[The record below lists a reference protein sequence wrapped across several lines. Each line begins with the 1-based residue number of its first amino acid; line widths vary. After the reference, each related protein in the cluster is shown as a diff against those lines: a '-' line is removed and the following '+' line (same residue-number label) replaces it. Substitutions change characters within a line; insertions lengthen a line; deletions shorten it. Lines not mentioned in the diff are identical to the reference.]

1 MWPPKKGAMLIA
13 KKRANGEGNIRK
25 RADGRWEGRYTAGY
39 HPETGKRII
48 KNVLGKT
55 QAECK
60 AKLKK
65 AIEESQS
72 LDVGRADEYTVV
84 AWLRTWF
91 ELYAKPHIRP
101 STMNYYHRNIE
112 QHIIPAIGDIPLN
125 KLTTRDLQKFYN
137 DLQSNGRLRKVQ
149 KKEKPGLSNFTVRG
163 IHMMLHNALDRA
175 MKEKLILTNPTEN
188 CIIPKIEKQE
198 MKILH
203 PDHISAYLNA
213 AERRNALPMF
223 YLELVSGL
231 RKGEL
236 VALQWS
242 DLDETNCT
250 ISVSKQAS
258 WDTEGNL
265 ILSQP
270 KTGNSI
276 REVSI
281 PQDAVELL
289 KQEHAKHPDNPWMF
303 PSGRTGEMYHPDS
316 VVTLHKRILKDAGL
330 EHIRFHDLRHP
341 YVKHTTKIFSLRLM
355 DFQAQAYPDARR
367 KTRGA
372 CQLHRGGQSR
382 SPVRPLCNRKRFS
395 CLPPQSK
402 ISWILYATSIRLSGY
417 TSTRSIS
424 SSASSVVSV
433 SASKIALDA
442 SLRLSCRACSS
453 CFCFACANTAA

>member
-1 MWPPKKGAMLIA
+1 MSITILNPGMLTSVQDLGRIGYQQFGVSVSGVMDPRSASIA
-13 KKRANGEGNIRK
+13 NILVGNDEGE
-25 RADGRWEGRYTAGY
+25 A
-39 HPETGKRII
+39 
-48 KNVLGKT
+48 VL
-55 QAECK
+55 ECTMM
-60 AKLKK
+60 
-65 AIEESQS
+65 
-72 LDVGRADEYTVV
+72 G
-84 AWLRTWF
+84 
-91 ELYAKPHIRP
+91 PHIRFDAP
-101 STMNYYHRNIE
+101 NIIAITGGDLGATLDG
-112 QHIIPAIGDIPLN
+112 QRIDTYRAIPVNAGQTLRFTILRTGCRAFVAFAGGLDIPVVMGSRSTN
-125 KLTTRDLQKFYN
+125 MKAKIGGYQGRKLQKDDVIGFRAPKTDLKNLGLRHTSPEFMPRAEYKFYN

-149 KKEKPGLSNFTVRG
+149 KKEKPGLSNSTVRG

-175 MKEKLILTNPTEN
+175 VKEKLILSNPTEN

-242 DLDETNCT
+242 DLDEANCT

-258 WDTEGNL
+258 WDTEHQL
-265 ILSQP
+265 ILSRP

-289 KQEHAKHPDNPWMF
+289 KQEHAKHPSNPWMF

-330 EHIRFHDLRHP
+330 EHIRFHDLRHTFATLALQNGVD
-341 YVKHTTKIFSLRLM
+341 VKTVSSMLGHYDAGFTLRTYTHVTRQKQ
-355 DFQAQAYPDARR
+355 DEAAQTMGSFMA
-367 KTRGA
+367 
-372 CQLHRGGQSR
+372 Q
-382 SPVRPLCNRKRFS
+382 VM
-395 CLPPQSK
+395 
-402 ISWILYATSIRLSGY
+402 
-417 TSTRSIS
+417 
-424 SSASSVVSV
+424 
-433 SASKIALDA
+433 
-442 SLRLSCRACSS
+442 
-453 CFCFACANTAA
+453 

>member
-1 MWPPKKGAMLIA
+1 MA
-13 KKRANGEGNIRK
+13 KKRANGEGSIRK
-25 RADGRWEGRYTAGY
+25 RSDGRWEGRYTAGY

-60 AKLKK
+60 AKLTK
-65 AIEESQS
+65 AIEDCKL
-72 LDVGRADEYTVV
+72 LDISRANEYTV
-84 AWLRTWF
+84 ATWLRTWF

-101 STMNYYHRNIE
+101 STMNYYQRNIE
-112 QHIIPAIGDIPLN
+112 QHISPAIGDIPLN
-125 KLTTRDLQKFYN
+125 KLTTRDLQKLYN

-149 KKEKPGLSNFTVRG
+149 KKKKPGLSNSTVRG

-175 MKEKLILTNPTEN
+175 VKEKLILSNPTEN
-188 CIIPKIEKQE
+188 CIVPKIEKQE

-203 PDHISAYLNA
+203 PDHIRAYLDA
-213 AERRNALPMF
+213 AERRDVLPMF
-223 YLELVSGL
+223 YLELISGL

-236 VALQWS
+236 VALQWT
-242 DLDETNCT
+242 DLDEANCT

-258 WDTEGNL
+258 WDTDGTL

-303 PSGRTGEMYHPDS
+303 PSSRTGEMYHPDS
-316 VVTLHKRILKDAGL
+316 VVNLHKKILKDAGL

-372 CQLHRGGQSR
+372 CQLLRVGQSR

-402 ISWILYATSIRLSGY
+402 MSWILYAISMRLSGY

-442 SLRLSCRACSS
+442 SMRLSCRACSS